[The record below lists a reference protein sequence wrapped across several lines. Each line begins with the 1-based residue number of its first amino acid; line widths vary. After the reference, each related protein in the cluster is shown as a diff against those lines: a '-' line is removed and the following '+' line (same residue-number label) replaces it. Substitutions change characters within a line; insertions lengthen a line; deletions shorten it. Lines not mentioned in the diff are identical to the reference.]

1 MVSSKSDISSVDF
14 ENDTNSLLALIF
26 PLNYSYRIKEDF
38 LEDLVAYFDGNFMPK
53 SEIKLNI
60 ENLGFTRG
68 YGAYECFR
76 TYGRIPFHL
85 DKHIARLKNTCE
97 NLYLEFPNEDFYKIT
112 ETLLEKNPGTDIIV
126 RIHVVDH
133 PEKDSY
139 QLSLLCSTPEYHF
152 ATMPNPYFLKSTLDN
167 RENHFKSTSYSA
179 GIIATRKAKHLGF
192 NDVLFIGEDNLVHE
206 LSRANIFAVKDGALY
221 TSVSNCLKG
230 ITRSAVLEIA
240 RGQGIPTYE
249 KDFSL
254 DFLSEVDEVFATA
267 SIRGLTPIAKID
279 DLEFS
284 SHKTCDT
291 LQNIF
296 TSLSSSAD
304 SHEKLHPLSSPC

>member
-1 MVSSKSDISSVDF
+1 MVSIKSDISSVDF

-38 LEDLVAYFDGNFMPK
+38 LEDLVAYFDGKFMPK

-76 TYGRIPFHL
+76 TYGRVPFHL
-85 DKHIARLKNTCE
+85 DKHIKRLKNTCE
-97 NLYLEFPNEDFYKIT
+97 NLCLEFPKEDFYKIT
-112 ETLLEKNPGTDIIV
+112 ETLLEKNPNTDLIV
-126 RIHVVDH
+126 RVHVVDH
-133 PEKDSY
+133 SEKDSY
-139 QLSLLCSTPEYHF
+139 QLSLLCSTPEFHF
-152 ATMPNPYFLKSTLDN
+152 ATMPSPYHLKSTIDN

-206 LSRANIFAVKDGALY
+206 LSRANIFAVKDQTLY
-221 TSVSNCLKG
+221 TPVDHCLKG
-230 ITRSAVLEIA
+230 ITRSTVLEIA
-240 RGQGIPTYE
+240 SGNGMQTHE
-249 KDFSL
+249 ENFSL
-254 DFLSEVDEVFATA
+254 DFLSGVDEVFATA
-267 SIRGLTPIAKID
+267 TIRGLTPIAKID

-284 SHKTCDT
+284 SHKMCEQ
-291 LQNIF
+291 LQ
-296 TSLSSSAD
+296 SLFVNSTPFSGFA
-304 SHEKLHPLSSPC
+304 EKL